1 MTPEGTNV
9 SCSSFLVFLCLFRAL
24 SYCQY
29 NHIGHSFLHYLSAG
43 KESRSNTA
51 KAGCWEKKN
60 KMKGRGRRKQRNR
73 KEGRKERNNVSSG

>member
-1 MTPEGTNV
+1 
-9 SCSSFLVFLCLFRAL
+9 
-24 SYCQY
+24 
-29 NHIGHSFLHYLSAG
+29 LSAG